1 MIVLDCRGG
10 MSDSPKTEWPIGG
23 GELGR
28 LIRQKDWS
36 DSPLGPIS
44 EWSNSLRAAVN
55 LMLPAAAWSHP
66 HMWITYEMTINYDK
80 GMVTGVDHI
89 WSFDD
94 AYSVMALEG
103 LDTNNDGKYDQAE
116 LEPLLKVNMD
126 GLKDFNYFTV
136 AKLGSE
142 TLQFSPP
149 ENARLEYTNKVL
161 KLHFHLSLVKPVFSD
176 AQGLTIA
183 VFDPSYFIAFEPE
196 ATDAV
201 QLAAAPPRGRRRVS
215 APTSPPHSSSA
226 EPQSDLAPTKPW
238 RSAAKNHSC

>member
-1 MIVLDCRGG
+1 MILSNKRIGVLFALAA
-10 MSDSPKTEWPIGG
+10 W
-23 GELGR
+23 
-28 LIRQKDWS
+28 LI
-36 DSPLGPIS
+36 
-44 EWSNSLRAAVN
+44 
-55 LMLPAAAWSHP
+55 LPAAASAHP
-66 HMWITYEMTINYDK
+66 HMWITYEMTVDYDK

-201 QLAAAPPRGRRRVS
+201 KLAAAPAGCS
-215 APTSPPHSSSA
+215 ATMIDPEA
-226 EPQSDLAPTKPW
+226 EKVDAQSQKLGDAIAQQFGG
-238 RSAAKNHSC
+238 AAIGFGSYKTVALSCKKS